1 MLKKREQFGSQF
13 GLIMAAVGSAVGLGN
28 IWRFSYIAG
37 VNGGGAFLVVYLLC
51 VLLIGLPVLIAELTI
66 GRRSGLST
74 VSAFRELAPGTFWW
88 VAGAIGVLASTAI
101 ACYYP
106 AVAGWSLG
114 YVFESIANWS
124 GMTADT
130 AAAFG
135 EFSAGP
141 KSYIFAAAALAL
153 AMAILIR
160 GVAAGIEKWSKMLMP
175 ALGGIMV
182 ILVIRSVTLPGA
194 GAGVAFLLM
203 PDFSEFTVG
212 GFLDA
217 LGHSFYSLSLGM
229 GVMITY
235 ASYMKKSANLA
246 AATTSIIAMDT
257 GIALLA
263 GLAIF
268 PAVFAMGLRPD
279 EGPGLVFVTLPMAF
293 TQMPFGQIFC
303 TLFFLLVFIAALT
316 SLISILQV
324 PLAMLE
330 DRFGISRRKGLAI
343 IAAVA
348 VCFGAPSVMAFGVL
362 KDFSIMGLDYFTFL
376 DRFANNILL
385 PISALLGILF
395 IIFSFGVAASRK
407 EFLEGAGGGGR
418 FMSALYPIAVRTVAP
433 AAIVVI
439 ILRAAGVF

>member
-37 VNGGGAFLVVYLLC
+37 VNGGGAFLVAYLLC
-51 VLLIGLPVLIAELTI
+51 VVFIGLPVLIAELSI

-88 VAGAIGVLASTAI
+88 VAGAIGVLASTVI

-106 AVAGWSLG
+106 TVAGWSLG
-114 YVFESIANWS
+114 YVFESVANWG

-130 AAAFG
+130 SAAFDA
-135 EFSAGP
+135 FSSGP
-141 KSYIFAAAALAL
+141 KAYIFAAAALAVTI
-153 AMAILIR
+153 AILVR
-160 GVAAGIEKWSKMLMP
+160 GVAAGIERWSKLLMP

-194 GAGVAFLLM
+194 GEGVAFLFM
-203 PDFSEFTVG
+203 PDFSEFTVS

-229 GVMITY
+229 GIMITY
-235 ASYMKKSANLA
+235 ASYMKKDANLA
-246 AATTSIIAMDT
+246 SATASIVAMDT

-268 PAVFAMGLRPD
+268 PAVFAMGLNPG

-293 TQMPFGQIFC
+293 TQMPFGQVFC

-316 SLISILQV
+316 SLISIFQV
-324 PLAMLE
+324 PLAMLQ
-330 DRFGISRRKGLAI
+330 DRFGMSRRKGLAI
-343 IAAVA
+343 IAGVA
-348 VCFGAPSVMAFGVL
+348 VVFGAPSVLAFGAM
-362 KDFSIMGLDYFTFL
+362 KDARIMGLDYFTFL

-385 PISALLGILF
+385 PISALLGIF
-395 IIFSFGVAASRK
+395 FVIFSFGVAASKK
-407 EFLEGAGGGGR
+407 EFLNGSG
-418 FMSALYPIAVRTVAP
+418 
-433 AAIVVI
+433 
-439 ILRAAGVF
+439 